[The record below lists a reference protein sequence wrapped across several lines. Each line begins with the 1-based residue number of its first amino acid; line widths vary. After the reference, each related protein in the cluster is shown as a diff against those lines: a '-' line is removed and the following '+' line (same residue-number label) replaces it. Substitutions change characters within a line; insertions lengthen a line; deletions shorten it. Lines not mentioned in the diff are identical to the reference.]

1 MKEHTTFKEVQKA
14 IRSAGKFE
22 STVAYGMPAF
32 RYKTKIVACYMDCKA
47 HIGFY
52 PYSSNIVKH
61 FKKELKGLKTS
72 LGAVQFPKGEKV
84 PASLI
89 KKMVQLRIKEI
100 EKALAKKKK

>member
-1 MKEHTTFKEVQKA
+1 MKEHPTYTEVEKA
-14 IRSAGKFE
+14 IKSAGKFE
-22 STVAYGMPAF
+22 KTIAYGMPAF
-32 RYKTKIVACYMDCKA
+32 RYKTKIVACYVECKA
-47 HIGFY
+47 HIGYY

-100 EKALAKKKK
+100 EKVLAKKKK